1 MRLVVGAVLVL
12 RASSRLSGATPTDG
26 AIAAALQAGSGI
38 LIIPGLWTPVAGILV
53 AVTEISQIM
62 TTDRDPLVGLLVG
75 TMGAALAMLG
85 PGLWSADARLFGW
98 RRVEAPARKATDR

>member
-12 RASSRLSGATPTDG
+12 RASSKLSGATPIHGT
-26 AIAAALQAGSGI
+26 IAAALQAGSGI

-53 AVTEISQIM
+53 ALTEISQIM
-62 TTDRDPLVGLLVG
+62 TTDADPLACLLVG
-75 TMGAALAMLG
+75 TIGAALAMLG

-98 RRVEAPARKATDR
+98 RRVEAPPRKATAR